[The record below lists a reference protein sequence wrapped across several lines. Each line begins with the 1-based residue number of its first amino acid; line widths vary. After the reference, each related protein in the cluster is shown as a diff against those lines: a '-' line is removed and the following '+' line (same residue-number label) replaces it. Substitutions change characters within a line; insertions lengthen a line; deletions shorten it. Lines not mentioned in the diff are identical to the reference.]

1 MIEPFSV
8 PGVGKSNPTSPS
20 LSSSKSPESNS
31 IRESVSTVKA
41 PSQRQLTIRTQLAP
55 AQENPIDDSRPAN
68 DGDSGTGSQAD
79 AVNETDD
86 LYILQPK
93 TYTPRLPAPLP
104 SPMVKDDAPSRPTTS
119 AATSAT
125 ASTPAPPS
133 NPGIPKRSS
142 LRQRVSPKGIL
153 PESIQIPPPN
163 IYGAHA
169 RPRTSS
175 PKVQCPPDSA
185 YGSDVERN
193 RPGTAEPSPPL
204 PRANR
209 AMPSPRSDFQAY
221 YPVQASPYSPL
232 QQRPH
237 TSHNTV
243 RSATPPAT
251 PQYHQ
256 PRHVRNQPSRLGGA
270 STLSKVTT
278 LTYESGTSIAGSG
291 VNNAG
296 GEKKVKKK
304 RSAFGWLKKAFAL
317 DEDEKAAFEARR
329 GNAERNLYYEE
340 RSRTFLDGRRVREGQ
355 QVGMGEGGRTSARSR
370 AESRQMR

>member
-8 PGVGKSNPTSPS
+8 PGVGRSNPTSPS
-20 LSSSKSPESNS
+20 FTSNKSPESNS
-31 IRESVSTVKA
+31 IRESVSTAKA
-41 PSQRQLTIRTQLAP
+41 PSQRRLTIRTQLSP
-55 AQENPIDDSRPAN
+55 AQEDPSDDPRPGN

-79 AVNETDD
+79 AANDGND
-86 LYILQPK
+86 LYMLQPL

-104 SPMVKDDAPSRPTTS
+104 SPMVKDHASHRP
-119 AATSAT
+119 ATSAT
-125 ASTPAPPS
+125 SSPLTS
-133 NPGIPKRSS
+133 NPIVPKRSS

-163 IYGAHA
+163 IYNAHA

-185 YGSDVERN
+185 YGSDVDRN

-204 PRANR
+204 PRAGR

-221 YPVQASPYSPL
+221 HPVQASPYSPL

-243 RSATPPAT
+243 RSATPPTT
-251 PQYHQ
+251 PRHHP

-278 LTYESGTSIAGSG
+278 LTYESGTSVAGSG
-291 VNNAG
+291 VNDG
-296 GEKKVKKK
+296 SGERRVKTK
-304 RSAFGWLKKAFAL
+304 RSAFGWLMKAFAR

-329 GNAERNLYYEE
+329 GGSEKNLYYED
-340 RSRTFLDGRRVREGQ
+340 RSRAFFVGGWVREGPGAG
-355 QVGMGEGGRTSARSR
+355 VGQGGGASVRSR
-370 AESRQMR
+370 ESRQLR

>member
-8 PGVGKSNPTSPS
+8 PGVGRSKQTSPS
-20 LSSSKSPESNS
+20 LNSNKSPESNS

-41 PSQRQLTIRTQLAP
+41 PSQRRLTIRTQLSP
-55 AQENPIDDSRPAN
+55 AQEVFDDRRPGD
-68 DGDSGTGSQAD
+68 DGDSGTGTASQAD
-79 AVNETDD
+79 AANNDD
-86 LYILQPK
+86 LYLLQPL

-104 SPMVKDDAPSRPTTS
+104 SPMVKDDAPSRPATSVTTS
-119 AATSAT
+119 ATTS
-125 ASTPAPPS
+125 APPS

-163 IYGAHA
+163 IYDAHA

-193 RPGTAEPSPPL
+193 RPGTSEPSPPL
-204 PRANR
+204 PRAGR

-221 YPVQASPYSPL
+221 HPVQASPYSPL

-243 RSATPPAT
+243 RSATPPTT
-251 PQYHQ
+251 PRHQ
-256 PRHVRNQPSRLGGA
+256 QQNHQHHQSRHVRNQPSRLGGA

-278 LTYESGTSIAGSG
+278 LTYESGASSATGA
-291 VNNAG
+291 
-296 GEKKVKKK
+296 EDKKVRKK
-304 RSAFGWLKKAFAL
+304 RSALGWLKKAFAL
-317 DEDEKAAFEARR
+317 DESEKAAFEARR
-329 GNAERNLYYEE
+329 GGEERNLYYEE
-340 RSRTFLDGRRVREGQ
+340 RSRAFLDGRRVREGAG
-355 QVGMGEGGRTSARSR
+355 VGMGEGGRASARSR
-370 AESRQMR
+370 ESRQVR